1 MTNMIQASYENAK
14 KYYVVSREAKALRV
28 EIANFQEQ
36 QTLAKDEIALWRGL
50 YEKLMEDINK

>member
-1 MTNMIQASYENAK
+1 MIQASYENAK